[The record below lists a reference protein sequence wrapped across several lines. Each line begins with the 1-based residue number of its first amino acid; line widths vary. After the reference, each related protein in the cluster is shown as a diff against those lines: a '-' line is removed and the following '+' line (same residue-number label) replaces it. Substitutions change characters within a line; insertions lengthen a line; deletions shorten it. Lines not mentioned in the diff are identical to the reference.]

1 MIPHKEN
8 SDEWTWSA
16 YCNDFEKINK
26 QQMYIMFANLQIETH
41 KNAYIVTNT
50 CKQKKNVFC
59 SKYTVECIGN
69 SAVLYLIQLLH
80 VLLKKGKL

>member
-8 SDEWTWSA
+8 PDEWTWSA

-50 CKQKKNVFC
+50 CKQKKMFSVNTQLNVSVTLPYF
-59 SKYTVECIGN
+59 T
-69 SAVLYLIQLLH
+69 
-80 VLLKKGKL
+80 

>member
-1 MIPHKEN
+1 
-8 SDEWTWSA
+8 
-16 YCNDFEKINK
+16 
-26 QQMYIMFANLQIETH
+26 MYIMFANLQIETH

-50 CKQKKNVFC
+50 GKQKKNVFC
-59 SKYTVECIGN
+59 KYTVECISN